1 MSNVPNYRRHQRLP
15 TPTIVILIVLAV
27 LLILGGLGFLIYLT
41 SVQYT
46 TSLRVTGTVAVQSTR
61 HAQQT
66 VQAHVQETAN
76 ILNTAQAAI
85 YATTTE
91 QVNEQ
96 LNQSA
101 TATATVDLVTATA
114 NTLDDLYSKATS
126 GTPVLDDSLL
136 DNTGA
141 GKWDEGA
148 NNAHTGCAFMSD
160 GYHVSE
166 AQQGFFQPCL
176 AHAMSF
182 DNFAYQVSMTIN
194 KGFRGQGGIL
204 FRTDGTNSLYYFFRV
219 SIDGRYALD
228 VYTTNSQTG
237 NPQAETLTTGL
248 TPSITTGLG
257 TANQLAVIAIDRQ
270 LYLFVNGTY
279 IAKVVDGS
287 FSSGGIGL
295 AVLGT
300 NAPIDA
306 TFSNAQVW
314 KM

>member
-1 MSNVPNYRRHQRLP
+1 M
-15 TPTIVILIVLAV
+15 ILIILAV
-27 LLILGGLGFLIYLT
+27 LLILAGLGILIYLT
-41 SVQYT
+41 GVQYT
-46 TSLRVTGTVAVQSTR
+46 SSLRAIGTVAVQSTR
-61 HAQQT
+61 YAKQT
-66 VQAHVQETAN
+66 AQAHVQETAN
-76 ILNTAQAAI
+76 TLSTAQAAL
-85 YATTTE
+85 YATATE
-91 QVNEQ
+91 QANEQ

-114 NTLDDLYSKATS
+114 SAFDDLYSKATS
-126 GTPVLDDSLL
+126 GTPALDDSLL
-136 DNTGA
+136 DNTGP

-148 NNAHTGCAFMSD
+148 SNAHTGCTFMGD

-176 AHAMSF
+176 AHAMTF

-194 KGFRGQGGIL
+194 KGFRGQGGLL
-204 FRTDGTNSLYYFFRV
+204 FRTNSTNSLYYFFRI

-228 VYTTNSQTG
+228 VYTVNSQTG
-237 NPQAETLTTGL
+237 KSQAETLTTGL
-248 TPSITTGLG
+248 TPAITTGLG
-257 TANQLAVIAIDRQ
+257 TVNQLAVIARGRQ
-270 LYLFVNGTY
+270 LDLFVNGTY
-279 IAKVVDGS
+279 IAKVVDAT

-306 TFSNAQVW
+306 TFSDAQVW